1 MQQLQDQLQ
10 LNLIQQS
17 LAQSA
22 ANNINITRNGLTSNG
37 SCAAEDDNNN
47 NSGKKGGCGGGNGCF
62 EASPRGMTNHKGGA
76 TAEALQQMAFQQQ
89 QLVHQL
95 QMTQRQYVFQH
106 GISLPAMLPHPP
118 APQAVQQNLGQAD
131 FNAFWSNFNMESPDL
146 HKKQIS
152 EKAIVGINGLLVSM
166 GISRRECLNG
176 GSVGVEDENGDNE
189 KLHMLYGHGV
199 CKWPGCETVCDDIHA
214 FYQHLNKEHTL
225 DDRST
230 AQTRVQMQVVSQL
243 ELQLQK
249 ERDRLQAMMIHL
261 HMAKQ
266 QAGHE
271 LENDVYKNAQCLTKT
286 LNQQQMCLGDFP
298 PQATPVSMSSIVS
311 SMSVLRPNTPNTTN
325 NLSGVS
331 TKRRICEKSGM
342 SIAGGLPYM
351 LERAGLDVQ
360 QEIQRNREFYKN
372 ADVRPP
378 FTYASLIRQSI
389 IESPDKQLTLNE
401 IYNWFQN
408 TFCYFRRNAATW
420 KNAVRHNLS
429 LHKCFMRVENVK
441 GAVWTVDEVEF
452 YKRRPQRSL
461 PGDAQSDDSSP
472 IIKSPRL
479 YDSHNTSAQEE
490 ANYLSYL
497 ESSPSRNNNYTMKSP
512 TALSHEDD
520 VQPENMSIS
529 PSGPPTEKHRSG
541 DYGKCEAARETGAD
555 YGRPPDPRSAR
566 PEEPDDGDE
575 DVAQDLSMTTE
586 DHSVHTHDHERQ
598 ITSSS
603 SS

>member
-342 SIAGGLPYM
+342 SIAG
-351 LERAGLDVQ
+351 
-360 QEIQRNREFYKN
+360 EIQRNREFYKN

-378 FTYASLIRQSI
+378 FTYASLIRQ
-389 IESPDKQLTLNE
+389 
-401 IYNWFQN
+401 
-408 TFCYFRRNAATW
+408 NAIRT
-420 KNAVRHNLS
+420 NLS
-429 LHKCFMRVENVK
+429 LHKCFVRYEDDFGSFWM
-441 GAVWTVDEVEF
+441 VDDAEF
-452 YKRRPQRSL
+452 VKRRHVSRGRPRKYDPIPS
-461 PGDAQSDDSSP
+461 PTPSHPDAQSDDSSP

-479 YDSHNTSAQEE
+479 YDSHNTSAQDE

-529 PSGPPTEKHRSG
+529 PSGPPSEKHRSG

-555 YGRPPDPRSAR
+555 CGRPPDPGPLAR
-566 PEEPDDGDE
+566 RNR
-575 DVAQDLSMTTE
+575 TTE
-586 DHSVHTHDHERQ
+586 TK
-598 ITSSS
+598 T
-603 SS
+603 